1 MKKRWKETGAL
12 LALGLL
18 VLGGC
23 QEAPEEEIIVNKNKG
38 VLEEAIQGEGEA
50 SENKEEVPKE
60 VQDEFPVG
68 QNGITVQ
75 VDAQVEAVEGKLPI
89 VRVAPREITS
99 EDLKKWGNVLFEGKT
114 LYEPETQK
122 SKAEI
127 EEEIL
132 WRRQMLNDRE
142 ALMEMAGSE
151 EGMETYQ
158 AVYEEQIQ
166 TLEAEYETAPEVVE
180 RKETDWAFH
189 PSLYYNTFPLG
200 SEGEDTQDLNKTM
213 TFKAVANTDQG
224 YEAMISASN
233 RNEQDYSLHNLW
245 FYYTEDL
252 AEKIPYKKIEENEAL
267 RMSDV
272 VREELGLTDW
282 KLQEV
287 NKDDTSRGSRFVLR
301 YGRVYEEVPVLLAG
315 EAELKSE
322 DVYASNFLYETL
334 EVYIL
339 NGIMESV
346 CLNSPMEVVAVENED
361 VNVISFDKAYELFKS
376 QMETRFAKVRG
387 MEFLVDDIRQGLFRI
402 KIKDEE
408 GEYYMVPAWMFTIKT
423 SSESEGDGEERILL
437 NAVDGSVI
445 DINKGY

>member
-1 MKKRWKETGAL
+1 MNRNKYL
-12 LALGLL
+12 FSFILILF
-18 VLGGC
+18 VLSGC
-23 QEAPEEEIIVNKNKG
+23 QEAPKEEAIVNKNRG

-50 SENKEEVPKE
+50 GENKEEVPKE

-132 WRRQMLNDRE
+132 WRRQKLNDKE
-142 ALMEMAGSE
+142 ALMEMGNTE
-151 EGMETYQ
+151 EEIEAYQ
-158 AVYEEQIQ
+158 TIYEEQIQ
-166 TLEAEYETAPEVVE
+166 ALEAEYEAAPDVVE
-180 RKETDWAFH
+180 RKETDWNFH
-189 PSLYYNTFPLG
+189 SMEYYNIFTLTNP
-200 SEGEDTQDLNKTM
+200 EGEDVQNLDKTKR
-213 TFKAVANTDQG
+213 FEAVADTDQG
-224 YEAMISASN
+224 YEATLSASN
-233 RNEQDYSLHNLW
+233 RNEKDYSLHNLW
-245 FYYTEDL
+245 FYYLNDL
-252 AEKIPYKKIEENEAL
+252 EEVPYKDISEEEAIQ
-267 RMSDV
+267 MADA
-272 VREELGLTDW
+272 VREDLGLTDW

-287 NKDDTSRGSRFVLR
+287 NKDETSQRSRFVLR
-301 YGRVYEEVPVLLAG
+301 YGRVYEEVAALLG
-315 EAELKSE
+315 GDAELKSE
-322 DVYASNFLYETL
+322 DVYASNFPYETL
-334 EVYIL
+334 DVHII
-339 NGIMESV
+339 NGVLGNVE
-346 CLNSPMEVVAVENED
+346 LNSPMEVVAVENED
-361 VNVISFDKAYELFKS
+361 VSVISFDKAYELFKS

-423 SSESEGDGEERILL
+423 SSETEGDGEERILL